1 MKYVA
6 RVYLWLNVF
15 IHVLTREAAETIFD
29 RAEFTF
35 HKELLSAVN
44 LAIVLSLLFSV
55 YSCFVSEIQSNSL
68 KL

>member
-1 MKYVA
+1 M
-6 RVYLWLNVF
+6 
-15 IHVLTREAAETIFD
+15 LTREAAETIFD